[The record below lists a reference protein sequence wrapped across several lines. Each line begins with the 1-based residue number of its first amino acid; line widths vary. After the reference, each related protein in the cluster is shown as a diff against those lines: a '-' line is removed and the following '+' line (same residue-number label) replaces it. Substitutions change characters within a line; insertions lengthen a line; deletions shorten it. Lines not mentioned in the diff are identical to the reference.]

1 MVVNLLLSSTHLFQ
15 FVHVFDSESERQKKK
30 LDAGGGVTG
39 VVFEGRSTRGGDDD
53 ESTRK
58 DSAIAAV
65 SDAEDLEDADEP
77 RMVFHRYKLLQRL
90 SAGPISRAHAV
101 LHLEA

>member
-1 MVVNLLLSSTHLFQ
+1 MDLICFLFYIASKICDEVDTHHKLRRMVVDLLLSSTHLFQ
-15 FVHVFDSESERQKKK
+15 FVHVIDSVIERHKKK

-58 DSAIAAV
+58 
-65 SDAEDLEDADEP
+65 
-77 RMVFHRYKLLQRL
+77 
-90 SAGPISRAHAV
+90 
-101 LHLEA
+101 